1 MNIKTTS
8 ADSSAS
14 APEISRSRTAHRAV
28 RLRALLKHIVIIGFG
43 LLMLYPVLWLI
54 SSSFKPNQIIF
65 SSPGLIPQTW
75 TFENYVNG
83 WKGLQGVSFGRFF
96 ANSAFISVMSVLG
109 NLVTCSM
116 AAYAFGRLNFRFKG
130 LWFSL
135 MLVTI
140 MLPYHVVL
148 VPQYVIYSKLEW
160 INTYFPLILP
170 KWLAHDSFFILL
182 MVQFIRGLPKE
193 LDESATIDGCSQRQ
207 IYFRIILP
215 LLVPALI
222 STAIFTFIWSWD
234 DFFSQMIYLSDINL
248 FTVQL
253 GIRSLFDPSG
263 QSDWGGLLAMSALSL
278 LPITVIFLAFQR
290 YFLEGIATTGL
301 K

>member
-1 MNIKTTS
+1 MYMPFRRKLVQTG
-8 ADSSAS
+8 
-14 APEISRSRTAHRAV
+14 R
-28 RLRALLKHIVIIGFG
+28 HIVIILLG

-54 SSSFKPNQIIF
+54 FSSFKPNQLIF
-65 SSPGLIPQTW
+65 TSSSLIPTSF
-75 TFENYVNG
+75 TLDHYVNG

-96 ANSAFISVMSVLG
+96 GNSALISVMSVLG
-109 NLVTCSM
+109 NVISCSL
-116 AAYAFGRLNFRFKG
+116 AAYAFSRLRFKLKT
-130 LWFSL
+130 LWFSI

-140 MLPYHVVL
+140 MLPYHVTL
-148 VPQYVIYSKLEW
+148 VPQYILYNELQW

-170 KWLAHDSFFILL
+170 KWLAQDSFFILL
-182 MVQFIRGLPKE
+182 MVQFIRGIPRE
-193 LDESATIDGCSQRQ
+193 LDESATIDGCGQSQ
-207 IYFRIILP
+207 IFFRIVVP

-222 STAIFTFIWSWD
+222 TTAIFTFIWSWD
-234 DFFSQMIYLSDINL
+234 DFFSQMIYLSKIDL

-263 QSDWGGLLAMSALSL
+263 QSDWGALLAMSTLSL
-278 LPITVIFLAFQR
+278 LPVTIIFLVFQR